1 MKREHKEMMKAR
13 ARNIA
18 LRVAYDGT
26 AYAGFQRQ
34 TPPVIAVQNVLE
46 EKLARILGT
55 HDFSAFRAAG
65 GAPMSPVRTMY
76 EATLEEER
84 PGLLACRIHGSG
96 FLYHMVRNLMG
107 TIANVGLGVLQP
119 ADIDRILAS
128 RDRAQASA
136 TAPAHGLYLLH
147 VAYGEEAPAHPQ
159 KNIEKTV
166 DR

>member
-1 MKREHKEMMKAR
+1 MRQMSCWPAAR
-13 ARNIA
+13 SI
-18 LRVAYDGT
+18 VASYIVRTGLIG
-26 AYAGFQRQ
+26 A
-34 TPPVIAVQNVLE
+34 PP
-46 EKLARILGT
+46 LARKAEK
-55 HDFSAFRAAG
+55 SCVPRMRAAG

-147 VAYGEEAPAHPQ
+147 VAYGEEATAASQ
-159 KNIEKTV
+159 KNQKNVEKTV